1 MTLEEL
7 RAKTA
12 GAFKNPAEREF
23 WMSEVDRLLEHD
35 PNFFSNLSENEKAKI
50 LGMSAVKTIDWSAL
64 RKDFPILDQKV
75 HGKPLVYFDN
85 AATSQKPR
93 AVIDALVHYY
103 EHDNANVH
111 RGIHELSNRA
121 TNAFEAARAR
131 AAKFINAKSADEI
144 VFVRGTT
151 EGINL
156 VVSSWGTKNLKP
168 GDVILLTEME
178 HHSNLVPWQLLAQ
191 KTGAKISYL
200 PVTGNEGLLDLSKL
214 DSLLTK
220 QVKIFSMVHIS
231 NSLGTLNPVA
241 ELCARARQLG
251 IVTLVDGAQSA
262 WHLPVDV
269 QQIGCDFFAFSGHKI
284 CGPTG
289 IGVLW
294 GRQEILDAMPPY
306 QGGGEMILSV
316 GYDKTEFKHAPH
328 RFEAGTPDIS
338 GPIGLH
344 AAMDYLDA
352 IGRENIWRHDQEL
365 ANYAYEKLSALRD
378 IRLFGPKLNSAN
390 RAGLVSFL
398 LKDVHAHDVV
408 TLADHAGVALR
419 GGHHCTQPLMHKLGV
434 ESTARAS
441 FYFYNTKAEVDRFVE
456 VVKEIQKFFGQ

>member
-1 MTLEEL
+1 MTSQQPNWPAL
-7 RAKTA
+7 RA
-12 GAFKNPAEREF
+12 
-23 WMSEVDRLLEHD
+23 
-35 PNFFSNLSENEKAKI
+35 
-50 LGMSAVKTIDWSAL
+50 
-64 RKDFPILDQKV
+64 DFPILDQQV
-75 HGKPLVYFDN
+75 HGKPLIYFDN

-121 TNAFEAARAR
+121 TAAYEAARGRVAQFIKAR
-131 AAKFINAKSADEI
+131 SADEI
-144 VFVRGTT
+144 VFTRGTT

-156 VVSSWGTKNLKP
+156 VASAWGAKHLKR

-178 HHSNLVPWQLLAQ
+178 HHSNLVPWQMLAQ
-191 KTGAKISYL
+191 RAGAKLAYV
-200 PVTGNEGLLDLSKL
+200 PVTGDEGLLDLTQL

-220 QVKIFSMVHIS
+220 PVKLFAMVHIS
-231 NSLGTLNPVA
+231 NSLGTVNPVA
-241 ELCARARQLG
+241 DLCARARKLG
-251 IVTLVDGAQSA
+251 ITTLVDAAQSA
-262 WHLPVDV
+262 GHLPVDV
-269 QQIGCDFFAFSGHKI
+269 QAIGCDFLAFSGHKI

-289 IGVLW
+289 IGVLY
-294 GRQEILDAMPPY
+294 GRQEMLETLPPY

-316 GYDKTEFKHAPH
+316 EYHKTEFKPAPH

-352 IGRENIWRHDQEL
+352 IGRENIWKHDQEL
-365 ANYAYEKLSALRD
+365 ANYAYEKLAALKN
-378 IRLFGPKLNSAN
+378 IRLFGPKVARASRPSDSNPQLTGGTPVPLQQ

-398 LKDVHAHDVV
+398 LQDIHAHDVV
-408 TLADHAGVALR
+408 TLADQAGVALR

-441 FYFYNTKAEVDRFVE
+441 FYFYNTKAEVDQFVE
-456 VVKEIQKFFGQ
+456 VVKEIQKFFGG

>member
-1 MTLEEL
+1 
-7 RAKTA
+7 
-12 GAFKNPAEREF
+12 
-23 WMSEVDRLLEHD
+23 
-35 PNFFSNLSENEKAKI
+35 
-50 LGMSAVKTIDWSAL
+50 MSANIDWSAL
-64 RKDFPILDQKV
+64 RKDFRILDQQV
-75 HGKPLVYFDN
+75 HGRPLIYFDN

-93 AVIDALVHYY
+93 AVIDAIVHYY
-103 EHDNANVH
+103 ENDNANVH

-121 TNAFEAARAR
+121 TSAFEAGRIR
-131 AAKFINAKSADEI
+131 AARFINARNADEI
-144 VFVRGTT
+144 IFTRGTT

-156 VVSSWGTKNLKP
+156 VAATWGAKNLKS

-191 KTGAKISYL
+191 KTGAKIAYI
-200 PVTGNEGLLDLSKL
+200 PVTGDDGLLDLTSF
-214 DSLLTK
+214 DTLLTSS
-220 QVKIFSMVHIS
+220 VKLLAMVHIS

-241 ELCARARQLG
+241 ELCARARKRG
-251 IVTLVDGAQSA
+251 ITTLVDGAQSA
-262 WHLPVDV
+262 GHLPVDV

-294 GRQEILDAMPPY
+294 GRQELLDAMPPY

-316 GYDKTEFKHAPH
+316 GYDKTEFKAAPH
-328 RFEAGTPDIS
+328 RFEAGTPHIS

-352 IGRENIWRHDQEL
+352 IGRENIWKHDQEL
-365 ANYAYEKLSALRD
+365 AHYAYERLSALKD
-378 IRLFGPKLNSAN
+378 IRLFGPKLGSDQ

-408 TLADHAGVALR
+408 TLADQGGVALR

-441 FYFYNTKAEVDRFVE
+441 FYFYNSKAEVDQFVE
-456 VVKEIQKFFGQ
+456 AIKEIQKFFGR

>member
-1 MTLEEL
+1 MQET
-7 RAKTA
+7 
-12 GAFKNPAEREF
+12 
-23 WMSEVDRLLEHD
+23 
-35 PNFFSNLSENEKAKI
+35 
-50 LGMSAVKTIDWSAL
+50 KTIDWSAR

-75 HGKPLVYFDN
+75 HGKPLIYFDN

-93 AVIDALVHYY
+93 SVIDALVHYY
-103 EHDNANVH
+103 EFDNANVH

-121 TNAFEAARAR
+121 TTGYEAARVR
-131 AAKFINAKSADEI
+131 AAKFINATSSDEI
-144 VFVRGTT
+144 VFTRGTT
-151 EGINL
+151 ESINL
-156 VVSSWGTKNLKP
+156 VASSWGHKNLKS

-178 HHSNLVPWQLLAQ
+178 HHSNLVPWQMLAQ

-200 PVTGNEGLLDLSKL
+200 PVTGDEGLLDLSKL
-214 DSLLTK
+214 DSLLTS
-220 QVKIFSMVHIS
+220 QVKLFSIVHIS
-231 NSLGTLNPVA
+231 NSMGTLNPVA
-241 ELCARARQLG
+241 ELCARARKLG
-251 IVTLVDGAQSA
+251 ITTLVDGAQSA
-262 WHLPVDV
+262 GHLPVDV
-269 QQIGCDFFAFSGHKI
+269 QAIGCDFFAFSGHKI

-316 GYDKTEFKHAPH
+316 GYYKTEFKDAPH

-352 IGRENIWRHDQEL
+352 MGRESIWKHDQEL
-365 ANYAYEKLSALRD
+365 ANYTYEKLSVLKD
-378 IRLFGPKLNSAN
+378 IRLFGPKLNSKD

-398 LKDVHAHDVV
+398 LKDVHPHDVV
-408 TLADHAGVALR
+408 TLADQAGVALR

-456 VVKEIQKFFGQ
+456 VVKEIQKFFAQ